1 VTAGPDA
8 ANVQFTVTALPGPA
22 VDESLASYATALG
35 MPYDI
40 TPSGPSAGSTVSFP
54 VDLPVDLAQIG
65 DYQPSTSNLFIA
77 VYEPGLRMWVPLASH
92 YDPAVQTLSAVAPH
106 FSAFRKMVVNGAK
119 AVGSAVTAGANT
131 ILNAATGAYEVAKD
145 QVTGH
150 RYHGMNPTVLRRNQE
165 DGVARRCLSKRSPPG
180 NG

>member
-1 VTAGPDA
+1 
-8 ANVQFTVTALPGPA
+8 
-22 VDESLASYATALG
+22 

-77 VYEPGLRMWVPLASH
+77 VHEPGLRMWVPLASH

-145 QVTGH
+145 QVTGI
-150 RYHGMNPTVLRRNQE
+150 ME
-165 DGVARRCLSKRSPPG
+165 
-180 NG
+180 